1 MRTFFAFLHM
11 GKVLCVTDQ
20 VPSSH
25 SSGGA
30 CHSVERAREY
40 FLGLRRMMELVGFV
54 GEEEEAGLLSSAGV
68 AAGAVVSALSGL
80 TEDDLIVSRSSV
92 LNSVIPAGS
101 GVVTLRGEVRTGS
114 AMLFAVLLF
123 AVYCFISFQV
133 KMCGRIIYD

>member
-30 CHSVERAREY
+30 CHSVEGVREY

-54 GEEEEAGLLSSAGV
+54 CEEEGAGLLSSAG
-68 AAGAVVSALSGL
+68 AAVSALSGL
-80 TEDDLIVSRSSV
+80 TEDDSVVS
-92 LNSVIPAGS
+92 
-101 GVVTLRGEVRTGS
+101 
-114 AMLFAVLLF
+114 
-123 AVYCFISFQV
+123 
-133 KMCGRIIYD
+133 